1 MKWLKRS
8 HSKMFKLFT
17 QESKTIVGGAF
28 LIAVSSI
35 LSRILGLFRDRLLV
49 SRFGVSDALDAYYAS
64 FQIPNFL
71 FALLILGTLSV
82 AFIPVFTEYVAK
94 DRREDAWHMT
104 NSILTIVGVVMG
116 VLCLALSIGAH
127 KLVPV
132 IAPGFEGEKLA
143 LTIALTRVMM
153 LSPFIFALSAVLTS
167 VLNAHKRF
175 LAASLAPLL
184 YNASIIFGIVVL
196 AKPFGV
202 LGVAYGAILGAVLHF
217 LVQLPAVIALGWRS
231 RFVFDAKHEGVREV
245 GRLFLPRIFGIDISQ
260 ISQFIGTAI
269 GTTFGV
275 GAPALFNLAMNIA
288 AVPVGVVAI
297 PFAMAAFPALSEAAA
312 RNDRDAFRSTFSMT
326 LRQILF
332 FLVPLTTLAFVL
344 RFQIVRVLIGA
355 KTLSWN
361 DTRLSAAALALAVL
375 TLALQGLAPVLARA
389 FYALKNTWIPVVI
402 SLVAMLA
409 NVLATFAIKGWLSTA
424 SGRSTVW
431 IWLSLYGVDDVRV
444 LALTLAYS
452 VASIVQVALLFY
464 FLRLK
469 FGRLGAASIF
479 HALWKFAVGAVVAGW
494 IASKIV
500 QSGMQTVGTR
510 GLGSVFLEAAAA
522 SLAGFGAY
530 VLLLRLLRSEELASM
545 TRMLEKRFTRLR
557 THS

>member
-1 MKWLKRS
+1 
-8 HSKMFKLFT
+8 MFKLFT
-17 QESKTIVGGAF
+17 QESKTIAGGAF

-35 LSRILGLFRDRLLV
+35 LSRVLGLFRDRLLV

-94 DRREDAWHMT
+94 DKREDAWKMT

-132 IAPGFEGEKLA
+132 IAPGFEGEKLQ

-153 LSPFIFALSAVLTS
+153 LSPFVFALSAVLTS

-196 AKPFGV
+196 SKPFGV

-231 RFVFDAKHEGVREV
+231 RFVFDTKHEGVREV

-275 GAPALFNLAMNIA
+275 GAPAIFNLAMNIA

-312 RNDRDAFRSTFSMT
+312 RGDRDAFRSTFSMT

-344 RFQIVRVLIGA
+344 RLQIVRVLIGA
-355 KTLSWN
+355 ETLSWN

-375 TLALQGLAPVLARA
+375 TMSLQGLAPLLARA

-402 SLVAMLA
+402 SLAAMVA
-409 NVLATFAIKGWLSTA
+409 NIIATFAIKGWLSGTG
-424 SGRSTVW
+424 GRATTW
-431 IWLSLYGVDDVRV
+431 LWLSLFGVDDVRV
-444 LALTLAYS
+444 LALTAAFS
-452 VASIVQVALLFY
+452 IASIVQVTLLFY
-464 FLRLK
+464 FLRRK
-469 FGRLGAASIF
+469 FGRLGASGIF
-479 HALWKFAVGAVVAGW
+479 RALGKYALGAVAAAW
-494 IASKIV
+494 AASWV
-500 QSGMQTVGTR
+500 LHPGMQTVDTR
-510 GLGSVFLEAAAA
+510 SLGSVFTEATAA
-522 SLAGFGAY
+522 SLLGFGVY
-530 VLLLRLLRSEELASM
+530 VLTLHLLKSEELVTVVAM
-545 TRMLEKRFTRLR
+545 ARRRLR
-557 THS
+557 R

>member
-1 MKWLKRS
+1 
-8 HSKMFKLFT
+8 MFKLFT
-17 QESKTIVGGAF
+17 QESKTIAGGAF

-312 RNDRDAFRSTFSMT
+312 RNDRDRKS
-326 LRQILF
+326 
-332 FLVPLTTLAFVL
+332 
-344 RFQIVRVLIGA
+344 
-355 KTLSWN
+355 
-361 DTRLSAAALALAVL
+361 
-375 TLALQGLAPVLARA
+375 
-389 FYALKNTWIPVVI
+389 VV
-402 SLVAMLA
+402 
-409 NVLATFAIKGWLSTA
+409 
-424 SGRSTVW
+424 
-431 IWLSLYGVDDVRV
+431 
-444 LALTLAYS
+444 
-452 VASIVQVALLFY
+452 
-464 FLRLK
+464 
-469 FGRLGAASIF
+469 
-479 HALWKFAVGAVVAGW
+479 
-494 IASKIV
+494 
-500 QSGMQTVGTR
+500 
-510 GLGSVFLEAAAA
+510 
-522 SLAGFGAY
+522 
-530 VLLLRLLRSEELASM
+530 
-545 TRMLEKRFTRLR
+545 
-557 THS
+557 

>member
-1 MKWLKRS
+1 
-8 HSKMFKLFT
+8 MFKLFT
-17 QESKTIVGGAF
+17 QESKTIAGGAF

-35 LSRILGLFRDRLLV
+35 LSRVLGLFRDRLLV

-94 DRREDAWHMT
+94 DKREDAWRMT

-116 VLCLALSIGAH
+116 VLCLALSIGAS
-127 KLVPV
+127 KLVPL
-132 IAPGFEGEKLA
+132 IAPGFTGEKLE
-143 LTIALTRVMM
+143 LTISLTRVMM
-153 LSPFIFALSAVLTS
+153 LSPFVFALSAVLTS

-196 AKPFGV
+196 SKPFGV

-231 RFVFDAKHEGVREV
+231 HFVFDTKHEGVREV

-312 RNDRDAFRSTFSMT
+312 RNDREAFRTTFSMT

-344 RFQIVRVLIGA
+344 RLQIVRVLIGA
-355 KTLSWN
+355 ETLSWN

-375 TLALQGLAPVLARA
+375 TMSLQGLAPLLARA

-402 SLVAMLA
+402 SLAAMMA
-409 NVLATFAIKGWLSTA
+409 NIVATFAIKGWLSGT
-424 SGRSTVW
+424 SGRATTW
-431 IWLSLYGVDDVRV
+431 LWLSLFSIDDVRV
-444 LALTLAYS
+444 LALTAAYS
-452 VASIVQVALLFY
+452 IASIVQVTLLFY
-464 FLRLK
+464 FLRRK
-469 FGRLGAASIF
+469 FGRLGASGIF
-479 HALWKFAVGAVVAGW
+479 RALGKYLVGAVVASW
-494 IASKIV
+494 VASKIL
-500 QSGMQTVGTR
+500 QPGAQTIDTR
-510 GLGSVFLEAAAA
+510 GLASVFTEATLA
-522 SLAGFGAY
+522 SLAGFAAY
-530 VLLLRLLRSEELASM
+530 LLVLRLLRSEELQTVFGM
-545 TRMLEKRFTRLR
+545 VRRKFRP
-557 THS
+557 

>member
-1 MKWLKRS
+1 
-8 HSKMFKLFT
+8 MFKLFT
-17 QESKTIVGGAF
+17 QESKTIAGGAF

-94 DRREDAWHMT
+94 DKREDAWRMT

-132 IAPGFEGEKLA
+132 IAPGFEGEKLQ

-153 LSPFIFALSAVLTS
+153 LSPFVFALSAVLTS

-175 LAASLAPLL
+175 LAAALAPLL

-196 AKPFGV
+196 SKPFGV

-217 LVQLPAVIALGWRS
+217 LVQLPAVVALGWRS
-231 RFVFDAKHEGVREV
+231 RFVFDTKHEGVREV

-312 RNDRDAFRSTFSMT
+312 RGDREAFRSAFSAT

-344 RFQIVRVLIGA
+344 RLQIVRVLIGA
-355 KTLSWN
+355 ETLSWN
-361 DTRLSAAALALAVL
+361 DTRLSAAALALAIL
-375 TLALQGLAPVLARA
+375 TMSLQGLAPLLARA
-389 FYALKNTWIPVVI
+389 FYALKNTWIPVAI
-402 SLVAMLA
+402 SLAAMTA
-409 NVLATFAIKGWLSTA
+409 NIITTFVLKDWLSGEGGRATA
-424 SGRSTVW
+424 
-431 IWLSLYGVDDVRV
+431 WLWLALFGVDDVRV
-444 LALTLAYS
+444 LALTAAFS
-452 VASIVQVALLFY
+452 IASIVQVTLLFY
-464 FLRLK
+464 FLRRK
-469 FGRLGAASIF
+469 FGRIGASGIFRALGKYALGAFAASW
-479 HALWKFAVGAVVAGW
+479 AAAWVLRPGA
-494 IASKIV
+494 
-500 QSGMQTVGTR
+500 QTVDTR
-510 GLGSVFLEAAAA
+510 SLGSVFTEAALAT
-522 SLAGFGAY
+522 LAGFAAY
-530 VLLLRLLRSEELASM
+530 LLVLRLLKSEELDTVIGMVRRKFDRSRQATTAS
-545 TRMLEKRFTRLR
+545 
-557 THS
+557 